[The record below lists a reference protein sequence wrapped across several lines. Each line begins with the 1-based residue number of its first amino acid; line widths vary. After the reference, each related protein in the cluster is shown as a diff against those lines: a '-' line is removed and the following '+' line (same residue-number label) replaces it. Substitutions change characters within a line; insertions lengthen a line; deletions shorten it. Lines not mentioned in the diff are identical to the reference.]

1 MKEKKSPDV
10 IEETSDKS
18 GGPIELSLKF

>member
-10 IEETSDKS
+10 ADETSDKS
-18 GGPIELSLKF
+18 GGPIEISLKF